1 MAIKA
6 PLYKNSRTTQKSVSI
21 YVDQSMADFL
31 RKKGNLMDDKFMR
44 SVEKGMKKGMVAGV
58 SAIKSEMGSMRAVAT
73 GFMRKTV
80 SAEIIAH
87 KLGRTPEIVGMFGT
101 KAWYDI
107 LVHEGLG
114 YHSSGGGKVPAK
126 YQPTAEQLAIVEPD
140 AKTRRQYYKKSPRI
154 PRPFLKI
161 GLKKALPS
169 VVEAIRK
176 GIEEGIGVGKAGRP
190 SIDMRTVMGGG
201 RIYG

>member
-1 MAIKA
+1 MAVA
-6 PLYKNSRTTQKSVSI
+6 ALFKNSRATQKSVSV

-44 SVEKGMKKGMVAGV
+44 KVEKGMKKGMVAGV
-58 SAIKSEMGSMRAVAT
+58 NSIKAEMGSMRAVAT

-126 YQPTAEQLAIVEPD
+126 YAPTSEQLAIVEPD

-154 PRPFLKI
+154 PRPFLKL
-161 GLKKALPS
+161 GVKRALPAI
-169 VVEAIRK
+169 VAAIRD
-176 GIEEGIGVGKAGRP
+176 GIKEGVGTGKIGKP
-190 SIDMRTVMGGG
+190 SIDMRTVVGGG